1 VSGSYPV
8 YFDTVRPQ
16 RFDRLQLLFRVAI
29 FVALSLLLVAVWLV
43 SLLYVAI
50 PVIAA
55 AFAQR
60 DDPEHFRREGAPR
73 LREWLHWLLAFD
85 AYITL
90 LIDRFPLYN
99 WRGDVRFEIEEAT
112 TPSLSSALMR
122 MLYSLPSAV
131 ALAVLGLATVVTWII
146 AAVMIL
152 VREDYEDSLYRYHCG
167 VVRWAA
173 RLLAY
178 HASLTDR
185 YPPFEIDTG
194 EHSEQIDDT
203 RRPIESP

>member
-1 VSGSYPV
+1 MSSSYPV
-8 YFDTVRPQ
+8 HFDTVRPQ
-16 RFDRLQLLFRVAI
+16 RFDRLQLLLRLAI
-29 FVALSLLLVAVWLV
+29 FVALSLLLVVVWLV

-55 AFAQR
+55 AFTQR

-73 LREWLHWLLAFD
+73 LREWLHWLVAFD

-90 LIDRFPLYN
+90 LIDRFPLDN
-99 WRGDVRFEIEEAT
+99 WREDVRFEIEDAT
-112 TPSLSSALMR
+112 TPTVGSALMR
-122 MLYSLPSAV
+122 LVYSLPSAV
-131 ALAVLGLATVVTWII
+131 ALAVLGLATVVTWIV
-146 AAVMIL
+146 AALTIL
-152 VREDYEDSLYRYHCG
+152 VRENYEDSLYRYHCG

-185 YPPFEIDTG
+185 YPPFEIDTR
-194 EHSEQIDDT
+194 EHSEQRDET
-203 RRPIESP
+203 RRPMESP